1 MKVFISYSHEDKDIT
16 NRIVRELETAGH
28 HIWLDSWR
36 IELGDN
42 IFEKIKEGID
52 NADAIIVV
60 ISKNSLNSRG
70 VLKEFSAMALADISR
85 GSRRII
91 PVLIDKSSVPSYLS
105 EIKYLDLSSN
115 FEDGLKELI
124 ESLFDRVEDGFTAAA
139 SNTFTVSHDKDIK
152 VIAKS
157 LSDGRLTLI
166 CGAGISISA
175 GIPAWNVLLNKLLES
190 MMTRISNNHD
200 ISIDFSNI
208 DDINSRYSSLII
220 GKYLKNNLGDDFQA
234 KVRNALYSSD
244 IRINDTIESIANLAR
259 PQRDR
264 KPLDSIITFNF
275 DSLIEEHLTNN
286 NIKNKPIYCEGLK
299 HNSDEIPIYHV
310 HGYLPRS
317 SPIPKDSNIVFSEDS
332 YHSQFI
338 EPFSWSNL
346 IQLNKLN
353 QNTCLLIGLSLTD
366 PNLRRLLDV
375 SSRKNSE
382 KKINHYII
390 KKVPTTYR
398 GDTEIIDRLAFLLEE
413 QDANDLG
420 LNVLWIHSFEEIPD
434 ILNRINIES

>member
-1 MKVFISYSHEDKDIT
+1 MPSSSSSV
-16 NRIVRELETAGH
+16 
-28 HIWLDSWR
+28 
-36 IELGDN
+36 
-42 IFEKIKEGID
+42 
-52 NADAIIVV
+52 
-60 ISKNSLNSRG
+60 KNSLNSRG

-234 KVRNALYSSD
+234 EVRNALYSSD

-259 PQRDR
+259 PQRIANR
-264 KPLDSIITFNF
+264 LIPL
-275 DSLIEEHLTNN
+275 
-286 NIKNKPIYCEGLK
+286 
-299 HNSDEIPIYHV
+299 
-310 HGYLPRS
+310 
-317 SPIPKDSNIVFSEDS
+317 
-332 YHSQFI
+332 
-338 EPFSWSNL
+338 
-346 IQLNKLN
+346 
-353 QNTCLLIGLSLTD
+353 
-366 PNLRRLLDV
+366 
-375 SSRKNSE
+375 
-382 KKINHYII
+382 
-390 KKVPTTYR
+390 
-398 GDTEIIDRLAFLLEE
+398 
-413 QDANDLG
+413 
-420 LNVLWIHSFEEIPD
+420 
-434 ILNRINIES
+434 